1 LNTVLQH
8 SHKNQVTEQ
17 VIKKLAE
24 TRVSGRIDLLAQVAI
39 RLDRASAWPQ
49 AGLFGDVGK
58 GLRACELSARDAQWY
73 DYEEGPSLV
82 I

>member
-1 LNTVLQH
+1 
-8 SHKNQVTEQ
+8 
-17 VIKKLAE
+17 
-24 TRVSGRIDLLAQVAI
+24 LLAQVAI

-49 AGLFGDVGK
+49 AGLFGDAGK

-73 DYEEGPSLV
+73 DYQARPTLV